1 MKNLKNFMLIA
12 IIAFLIIPM
21 QSAAQKNR
29 PNVKMV
35 IQYNKPQRKPVQLRA
50 MRENDFSLVYK
61 IVKNTS
67 FDKNK
72 IDIIRV
78 ACIGSNFSSK
88 QCARLLSLLSFED
101 NKIKALE
108 IIAPKLIDLDNY
120 NKILREFSFSSNR
133 NKAEKIL
140 MRR

>member
-29 PNVKMV
+29 PNVKME
-35 IQYNKPQRKPVQLRA
+35 IQYNKPQRKPVMLRA
-50 MRENDFSLVYK
+50 MRNDDFSMVYK

-78 ACIGSNFSSK
+78 ACIGSNFSSR
-88 QCARLLSLLSFED
+88 QCARLLSLLSFDD
-101 NKIKALE
+101 NKLDALKVMAPRLVDVEDYDKIIKQ
-108 IIAPKLIDLDNY
+108 
-120 NKILREFSFSSNR
+120 FSFSSNR
-133 NKAEKIL
+133 EKAMKIL
-140 MRR
+140 MKR

>member
-29 PNVKMV
+29 PNVKME

-78 ACIGSNFSSK
+78 ACIGSNFSSR

-120 NKILREFSFSSNR
+120 NKILREISFSSNR

>member
-29 PNVKMV
+29 PNVKME

-78 ACIGSNFSSK
+78 ACIGSNFSSR

>member
-1 MKNLKNFMLIA
+1 MKKLKNFMLIA

-29 PNVKMV
+29 PNVKME

-61 IVKNTS
+61 IVKKSS
-67 FDKNK
+67 FGDNK

-78 ACIGSNFSSK
+78 ACIGNNFSSK

-120 NKILREFSFSSNR
+120 NKILGEFSFSSNR